1 LNSCRL
7 DLPEIVYGEGLLHR
21 WDGDAE
27 GAVQALEQ
35 RLALAQQRQDRWIE
49 YRCIVFLMM
58 SEYERGNAER
68 VVEHASTLTAIGIE
82 MGETD
87 VPFARVL
94 RVLATMRDV
103 SDKSLLA
110 YAMNQAA
117 MRLLE
122 LGERATARQ
131 ISCEALAAARDS
143 SRREFYCPHP
153 NPPPLRKG
161 GGRGR

>member
-1 LNSCRL
+1 
-7 DLPEIVYGEGLLHR
+7 
-21 WDGDAE
+21 
-27 GAVQALEQ
+27 
-35 RLALAQQRQDRWIE
+35 
-49 YRCIVFLMM
+49 
-58 SEYERGNAER
+58 
-68 VVEHASTLTAIGIE
+68 LTAIGIE

-94 RVLATMRDV
+94 RVLARMRDEPAVANHQLADALVALRDV

-117 MRLLE
+117 VRLLE

-131 ISCEALAAARDS
+131 FSYEALAAARDA
-143 SRREFYCPHP
+143 SRREFYRPHP